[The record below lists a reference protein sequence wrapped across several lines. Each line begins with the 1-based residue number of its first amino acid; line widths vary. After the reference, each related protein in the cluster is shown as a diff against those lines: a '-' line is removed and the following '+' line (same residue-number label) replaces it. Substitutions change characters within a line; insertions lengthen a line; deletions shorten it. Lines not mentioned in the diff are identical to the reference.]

1 MYIIYDFS
9 RIFEIK
15 KIEIKFVHLA
25 YFYYWIF
32 NVSNFVITYIINS
45 LVTFILTILN
55 LCCTIKWYT
64 QHLIYSILINQYTSN
79 TNITW
84 KCKHFPELLCINTH
98 STNIFELSN
107 GPHFLKIEL
116 KSFLNKIIIKGIL
129 FFEKRL
135 KLLEEVEREAN
146 QTLPWHKNLRNVQVL
161 KAISSG

>member
-55 LCCTIKWYT
+55 LCCTIK
-64 QHLIYSILINQYTSN
+64 
-79 TNITW
+79 
-84 KCKHFPELLCINTH
+84 
-98 STNIFELSN
+98 
-107 GPHFLKIEL
+107 
-116 KSFLNKIIIKGIL
+116 
-129 FFEKRL
+129 
-135 KLLEEVEREAN
+135 
-146 QTLPWHKNLRNVQVL
+146 
-161 KAISSG
+161 